1 MQCWLVERE
10 FDDKGMVRLVYA
22 TPDGSRRLLKER
34 SAARLGQYDV
44 TAAIDADEAGLNPAT
59 DANRRERYA
68 TEATR
73 MADCHNPG
81 DTI

>member
-1 MQCWLVERE
+1 VEAAAGRTLVRE
-10 FDDKGMVRLVYA
+10 MTQWAGD
-22 TPDGSRRLLKER
+22 SRRLLKER

-44 TAAIDADEAGLNPAT
+44 TAAIDADEADPNPAT

-73 MADCHNPG
+73 VADRHNPG

>member
-34 SAARLGQYDV
+34 SAARLGRQEV
-44 TAAIDADEAGLNPAT
+44 TAGINIDPDRLGPVT
-59 DANRRERYA
+59 DPDRRERYA
-68 TEATR
+68 SEAKR
-73 MADCHNPG
+73 MSDRHEPE
-81 DTI
+81 DTV

>member
-44 TAAIDADEAGLNPAT
+44 TAATEASEGQLEPV
-59 DANRRERYA
+59 DDPDRKERYA
-68 TEATR
+68 SEVAR
-73 MADCHNPG
+73 MADRHDPN